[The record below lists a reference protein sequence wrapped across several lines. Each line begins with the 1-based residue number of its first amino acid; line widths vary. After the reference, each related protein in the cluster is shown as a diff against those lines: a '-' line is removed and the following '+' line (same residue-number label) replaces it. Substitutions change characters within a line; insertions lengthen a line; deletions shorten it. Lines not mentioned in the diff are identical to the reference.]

1 MDKDNAN
8 PDEIPLLPK
17 TCTIG
22 LIVCVCAFFSTVL
35 TLVWLLVPA
44 SAFPFSK
51 TSVIGYTVITLSRL
65 ILCLLLPVIV
75 FTKMFRIPETKI
87 LGTNPGMGAFLLS
100 LLIGCPASLMF
111 VSLHN
116 LLLRLFLVKG
126 LSLAQPAFSFVS
138 DDASI
143 ESRMLVF
150 AVVFLIPILLQELF
164 FRGLLFSAFP
174 RGMAGYQRI
183 LLSAF
188 FFSIFL
194 LSPVDFIPFFLL
206 GILLGYIR
214 HATNNI
220 LCPIITQSAMLATY
234 FLFARILP
242 YTDLSEA
249 GNSIHLQNSNLT
261 SEYTAI
267 TALVISLLAFVPVMA
282 QIRMIAGD
290 NVPDA
295 DLSEDD
301 SAGSIREQF
310 GWSFWLGLLFFAA
323 SWVLLL
329 GI

>member
-51 TSVIGYTVITLSRL
+51 TSVIGYTVINLSRL

-164 FRGLLFSAFP
+164 FRGFYGRCIIRKAV
-174 RGMAGYQRI
+174 RGEKFGIFGFRCSTCIFDGRDIIFIRTRMVLMSGQINTI
-183 LLSAF
+183 L
-188 FFSIFL
+188 
-194 LSPVDFIPFFLL
+194 
-206 GILLGYIR
+206 
-214 HATNNI
+214 
-220 LCPIITQSAMLATY
+220 
-234 FLFARILP
+234 
-242 YTDLSEA
+242 YTDYA
-249 GNSIHLQNSNLT
+249 FGNL
-261 SEYTAI
+261 
-267 TALVISLLAFVPVMA
+267 P
-282 QIRMIAGD
+282 
-290 NVPDA
+290 
-295 DLSEDD
+295 
-301 SAGSIREQF
+301 
-310 GWSFWLGLLFFAA
+310 
-323 SWVLLL
+323 
-329 GI
+329 